1 MRRSLARLIR
11 ILLALGA
18 FFVVAAA
25 LAACGGVPGNS
36 VARVDDANITKSTF
50 EHWLTIAAKSSQPP
64 GGGGQVN
71 VPDPPDYAKCTAAA
85 RKALPKPVKGQKP
98 PTPKALKDQCKQ
110 QYEGLRDQVM
120 QFLINFE
127 WLKGEA
133 ADQDVKI
140 SDAEITKSYNMQKNQ
155 QFPKPADF
163 NNFLKQSGMTVA
175 DLRLNVEVTL
185 LSNKLREKITKGKD
199 KITPAQITAFYNK
212 NKQQFAQPE
221 KRDANIVLTKTK
233 PKGDQALA
241 AIKGGQSFKAVAKKF
256 STDPQTKDTGGA
268 LPGITKG
275 QQDPAFDKAVFTAKK
290 AAVQGPIKTQFG
302 FIVFEVTKITPAT
315 QQTPAQATPQIRQQ
329 LASEGQQKALQ
340 AFIKKFEK
348 KWKDRTDCRKG
359 FVVQVCK
366 NAKKPKTNT
375 APPGGVPQ
383 QGGQGAPPP
392 QQGAPP
398 PQQGAPPPQQGA
410 PPPQQGAPPP
420 QQGAPP
426 PQQGAPPPQQGAP
439 PPQQGGGTPP
449 QQPPPG

>member
-1 MRRSLARLIR
+1 LARLIR
-11 ILLALGA
+11 NLLALGA

-36 VARVDDANITKSTF
+36 VARVDDANIKKSTF
-50 EHWLTIAAKSSQPP
+50 DHWLTVAAKSSQPP
-64 GGGGQVN
+64 GAGGQVS
-71 VPDPPDYAKCTAAA
+71 VPDPPDYEKCTAAA
-85 RKALPKPVKGQKP
+85 RKALPKPAKGQKP
-98 PTPKALKDQCKQ
+98 PTPKQLKDQCKQ

-120 QFLINFE
+120 QFLVNAE
-127 WLKGEA
+127 WLRGEA

-140 SDAEITKSYNMQKNQ
+140 SDAEITKSYNMQKTQ

-163 NNFLKQSGMTVA
+163 NNFLKQSGMSVA

-185 LSNKLREKITKGKD
+185 LSNKLREKITKGKS
-199 KITPAQITAFYNK
+199 KVTPAQVATFYNK

-233 PKGDQALA
+233 ANGDKALA
-241 AIKGGQSFKAVAKKF
+241 AIKGGQSFKTVAKKF
-256 STDPQTKDTGGA
+256 STDPQTKETGGA

-275 QQDPAFDKAVFTAKK
+275 QQDPAFDKAVFAAKMD
-290 AAVQGPIKTQFG
+290 ATQGPIKTQFG

-315 QQTPAQATPQIRQQ
+315 QQTQAQAAPQIRQQ
-329 LASEGQQKALQ
+329 LSSEGEQKALQ
-340 AFIKKFEK
+340 AFIKTFEK
-348 KWKDRTDCRKG
+348 KWKDRTDCREG
-359 FVVQVCK
+359 YVVQVCK
-366 NAKKPKTNT
+366 NAEKPKTNT
-375 APPGGVPQ
+375 APPGGVPQQGGQEVPQ

-426 PQQGAPPPQQGAP
+426 PQQGAPPPQQG
-439 PPQQGGGTPP
+439 GGGTS
-449 QQPPPG
+449 PPPG